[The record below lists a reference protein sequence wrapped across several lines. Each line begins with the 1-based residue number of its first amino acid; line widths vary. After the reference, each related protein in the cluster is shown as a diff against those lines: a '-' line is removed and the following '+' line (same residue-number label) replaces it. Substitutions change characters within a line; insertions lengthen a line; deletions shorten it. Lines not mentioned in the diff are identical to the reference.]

1 MKVKLKSKH
10 IVIIAIVTWIVIL
23 LIGRM
28 KTESIISCTNWS
40 GLENIFIV
48 QLIIT
53 KLIPLSIFMAITY
66 YILKSFVIMDDA
78 VHSKKIIFQ
87 WTLIVFI
94 LLSLNELVKV
104 LFLDTTVV
112 VNDNM
117 MFQTVVQ
124 SIKELKTITTGLD
137 VIVSENMQNS
147 FLGLICEGINIFLII
162 SFAFLWYKTE
172 KNMKNLKLVLIILF
186 IIYIT
191 LIVVFG
197 LIDVYSIASW
207 Q

>member
-28 KTESIISCTNWS
+28 KTESIISGTNWS

-124 SIKELKTITTGLD
+124 SIKELKTITTD
-137 VIVSENMQNS
+137 
-147 FLGLICEGINIFLII
+147 NIFC
-162 SFAFLWYKTE
+162 
-172 KNMKNLKLVLIILF
+172 LF
-186 IIYIT
+186 
-191 LIVVFG
+191 VV
-197 LIDVYSIASW
+197 
-207 Q
+207 